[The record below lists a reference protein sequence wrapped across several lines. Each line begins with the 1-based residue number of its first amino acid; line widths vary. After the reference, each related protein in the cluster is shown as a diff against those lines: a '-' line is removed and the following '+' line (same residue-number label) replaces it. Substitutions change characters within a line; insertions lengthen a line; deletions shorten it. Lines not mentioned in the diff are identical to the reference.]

1 MTISG
6 ETENRQQQRFSQ
18 RTVLIAL
25 SIDYQQCFLHEGHR
39 TYSSVSDND
48 TSVILHDIFANY
60 DKRVIPFTDG
70 PVVINMTIVLGILVE
85 VRENEQLAAYVIS
98 HTQRWYDRR
107 LQWDPNDYRG
117 QKEVIVPQSMVWIPK
132 LFVYNSLE
140 SKEMLTSNR
149 ADVRLHSDGAIK
161 VNIPQYVSAICRI
174 QTQSFPFDCQF
185 CAVALASPLLN
196 VQEMIVDAT
205 QPPKDSYFA
214 GNAEWYLF
222 NVTVRHMEFVEEGES
237 RVEVIKCHAPS
248 EVNQS
253 YTNPFQVHYIFHLQ
267 RRPIYYITV
276 IVAPT
281 FLISALSILGIFSP
295 GSSDGPRNEKAS
307 TKLKRLQR
315 ECITRLLHSSHL
327 TQSFQVSLGLGSLLA
342 MTVLLGIVAGAMP
355 KSNSIPLL
363 GYYILIVIL
372 LCAIAVSIS
381 MAFLAISRQYI
392 QKDQMPSKRIL
403 RFMLIPESRKRRST
417 VNTTNS
423 FYPYPDKECS
433 SPKVP
438 ELVRIYNVLEE
449 IADSHRN
456 MRRKTEQKLHRKA
469 VQHEWAKVFSHFDYF
484 FLFVFELLN
493 LAALAVFLR
502 VAWLPT
508 PELRDQIL

>member
-1 MTISG
+1 MG
-6 ETENRQQQRFSQ
+6 FPYN
-18 RTVLIAL
+18 
-25 SIDYQQCFLHEGHR
+25 D
-39 TYSSVSDND
+39 SSL
-48 TSVILHDIFANY
+48 ILHDIFASY

-70 PVVINMTIVLGILVE
+70 PVVINMTIVLGILIE
-85 VRENEQLAAYVIS
+85 V
-98 HTQRWYDRR
+98 
-107 LQWDPNDYRG
+107 
-117 QKEVIVPQSMVWIPK
+117 VIVPQSMVWIPK

-140 SKEMLTSNR
+140 SKEMLTPNR
-149 ADVRLHSDGAIK
+149 ADVRLFSDGAIK
-161 VNIPQYVSAICRI
+161 VNIPQYVSSICRI

-196 VQEMIVDAT
+196 VDEMIVDAT

-222 NVTVRHMEFVEEGES
+222 NITVRHMNFVEEGES
-237 RVEVIKCHAPS
+237 RVE
-248 EVNQS
+248 
-253 YTNPFQVHYIFHLQ
+253 VHYIFHLQ

-295 GSSDGPRNEKAS
+295 GSSDGPRNEK
-307 TKLKRLQR
+307 
-315 ECITRLLHSSHL
+315 
-327 TQSFQVSLGLGSLLA
+327 VSLGLGSLLA

-392 QKDQMPSKRIL
+392 QKGQVL
-403 RFMLIPESRKRRST
+403 RQAGVLIEFSNKMGIPELA
-417 VNTTNS
+417 V
-423 FYPYPDKECS
+423 
-433 SPKVP
+433 
-438 ELVRIYNVLEE
+438 IYNVLEE
-449 IADSHRN
+449 IAESHRN
-456 MRRKTEQKLHRKA
+456 LRRKTEQKMHRKA
-469 VQHEWAKVFSHFDYF
+469 VHHEWARVFSRFDYF
-484 FLFVFELLN
+484 FLFIFELLN

>member
-1 MTISG
+1 MHGVRLLLVVYLTG
-6 ETENRQQQRFSQ
+6 LVTGLLR
-18 RTVLIAL
+18 
-25 SIDYQQCFLHEGHR
+25 
-39 TYSSVSDND
+39 DND

-237 RVEVIKCHAPS
+237 RVEV
-248 EVNQS
+248 
-253 YTNPFQVHYIFHLQ
+253 HYIFHLQ

-295 GSSDGPRNEKAS
+295 GSSDGPRNEKNAS
-307 TKLKRLQR
+307 S
-315 ECITRLLHSSHL
+315 EN
-327 TQSFQVSLGLGSLLA
+327 VSLGLGSLLA

>member
-1 MTISG
+1 M
-6 ETENRQQQRFSQ
+6 
-18 RTVLIAL
+18 
-25 SIDYQQCFLHEGHR
+25 
-39 TYSSVSDND
+39 
-48 TSVILHDIFANY
+48 
-60 DKRVIPFTDG
+60 
-70 PVVINMTIVLGILVE
+70 
-85 VRENEQLAAYVIS
+85 LAP
-98 HTQRWYDRR
+98 H
-107 LQWDPNDYRG
+107 
-117 QKEVIVPQSMVWIPK
+117 
-132 LFVYNSLE
+132 
-140 SKEMLTSNR
+140 R
-149 ADVRLHSDGAIK
+149 ADVRLYSNGAIK

-196 VQEMIVDAT
+196 VDEMIVNAT
-205 QPPKDSYFA
+205 PPPKDSYFA
-214 GNAEWYLF
+214 GNAEWLLF
-222 NVTVRHMEFVEEGES
+222 NVTVRHMTFVEEGES
-237 RVEVIKCHAPS
+237 RVE
-248 EVNQS
+248 
-253 YTNPFQVHYIFHLQ
+253 VHYIFHLQ

-295 GSSDGPRNEKAS
+295 GSSDGPRNEK
-307 TKLKRLQR
+307 
-315 ECITRLLHSSHL
+315 
-327 TQSFQVSLGLGSLLA
+327 VSLGLGSLLA

-381 MAFLAISRQYI
+381 MAFLGISRHYI

-403 RFMLIPESRKRRST
+403 RWMFIPDHRKRRS
-417 VNTTNS
+417 NS
-423 FYPYPDKECS
+423 TSRNSSYTSHMDKER
-433 SPKVP
+433 PKIP
-438 ELVRIYNVLEE
+438 ELALIYNILVE

-456 MRRKTEQKLHRKA
+456 LRRKTDQKIQRKA
-469 VQHEWAKVFSHFDYF
+469 VQHEWARVFSRFDYF

-493 LAALAVFLR
+493 MVALAIFLR

>member
-1 MTISG
+1 MYA
-6 ETENRQQQRFSQ
+6 
-18 RTVLIAL
+18 LI
-25 SIDYQQCFLHEGHR
+25 IICF
-39 TYSSVSDND
+39 DND
-48 TSVILHDIFANY
+48 TSLILRDIFASY
-60 DKRVIPFTDG
+60 DKRVIPFTHG

-107 LQWDPNDYRG
+107 LRWDPNNYRG

-140 SKEMLTSNR
+140 SKEMLTPNR
-149 ADVRLHSDGAIK
+149 ADVRLYHNGAIK

-196 VQEMIVDAT
+196 VDEMIVDAT

-222 NVTVRHMEFVEEGES
+222 NVTVRHMRFVEEGES
-237 RVEVIKCHAPS
+237 RVE
-248 EVNQS
+248 
-253 YTNPFQVHYIFHLQ
+253 VHYIFHLQ

-295 GSSDGPRNEKAS
+295 GSSDGPRNEK
-307 TKLKRLQR
+307 
-315 ECITRLLHSSHL
+315 
-327 TQSFQVSLGLGSLLA
+327 VSLGLGSLLA

-355 KSNSIPLL
+355 KSNAIPLL

-372 LCAIAVSIS
+372 LCAVAVSIS

-392 QKDQMPSKRIL
+392 QKDQMPSKRML

-417 VNTTNS
+417 VLTRNS
-423 FYPYPDKECS
+423 FHNACLDKES
-433 SPKVP
+433 IDRPKVP
-438 ELVRIYNVLEE
+438 ELVLIYNILEE
-449 IADSHRN
+449 IAESHRN
-456 MRRKTEQKLHRKA
+456 LRRKTEQKMQRKN
-469 VQHEWAKVFSHFDYF
+469 VQHEWAKVFSRFDYF
-484 FLFVFELLN
+484 FLFIFELLN
-493 LAALAVFLR
+493 MAALAVFLR

-508 PELRDQIL
+508 PELREQIL

>member
-1 MTISG
+1 MHGVRLLLVVYLTG
-6 ETENRQQQRFSQ
+6 LVTGLLR
-18 RTVLIAL
+18 
-25 SIDYQQCFLHEGHR
+25 
-39 TYSSVSDND
+39 DND

-237 RVEVIKCHAPS
+237 RVEV
-248 EVNQS
+248 
-253 YTNPFQVHYIFHLQ
+253 HYIFHLQ

-295 GSSDGPRNEKAS
+295 GSSDGPRNEK
-307 TKLKRLQR
+307 
-315 ECITRLLHSSHL
+315 
-327 TQSFQVSLGLGSLLA
+327 VSLGLGSLLA

>member
-1 MTISG
+1 MLYTSFILAIQLVSKLSG
-6 ETENRQQQRFSQ
+6 
-18 RTVLIAL
+18 L
-25 SIDYQQCFLHEGHR
+25 DYR
-39 TYSSVSDND
+39 DND
-48 TSVILHDIFANY
+48 SSLILHDIFASY

-70 PVVINMTIVLGILVE
+70 PVVINMTIVLGILIE
-85 VRENEQLAAYVIS
+85 VRENEQLASYVIS

-107 LQWDPNDYRG
+107 LRWNPNDYRG

-140 SKEMLTSNR
+140 SKEMLTPNR
-149 ADVRLHSDGAIK
+149 ADVRLFSDGAIK
-161 VNIPQYVSAICRI
+161 VNIPQYVSSICRI

-196 VQEMIVDAT
+196 VDEMIVDAT

-222 NVTVRHMEFVEEGES
+222 NITVRHMNFVEEGES
-237 RVEVIKCHAPS
+237 RVE
-248 EVNQS
+248 
-253 YTNPFQVHYIFHLQ
+253 VHYIFHLQ

-295 GSSDGPRNEKAS
+295 GSSDGPRNEK
-307 TKLKRLQR
+307 
-315 ECITRLLHSSHL
+315 
-327 TQSFQVSLGLGSLLA
+327 VSLGLGSLLA

-392 QKDQMPSKRIL
+392 QKDQMPSKRIMRL
-403 RFMLIPESRKRRST
+403 MFIPESRKRRST
-417 VNTTNS
+417 VNIRHS
-423 FYPYPDKECS
+423 SYEKES
-433 SPKVP
+433 NKMGIP
-438 ELVRIYNVLEE
+438 ELAVIYNVLEE
-449 IADSHRN
+449 IAESHRN
-456 MRRKTEQKLHRKA
+456 LRRKTEQKMHRKA
-469 VQHEWAKVFSHFDYF
+469 VHHEWARVFSRFDYF
-484 FLFVFELLN
+484 FLFIFELLN

>member
-1 MTISG
+1 MVKCYWAWF
-6 ETENRQQQRFSQ
+6 RL
-18 RTVLIAL
+18 VLLVIVKAF
-25 SIDYQQCFLHEGHR
+25 IITTHY
-39 TYSSVSDND
+39 ND
-48 TSVILHDIFANY
+48 TSLILHEIFANY
-60 DKRVIPFTDG
+60 DKRVIPFTNG

-107 LQWDPNDYRG
+107 LQWNPRSYRG
-117 QKEVIVPQSMVWIPK
+117 QREVIVPQSMVWIPK

-140 SKEMLTSNR
+140 SKEMLTPNR
-149 ADVRLHSDGAIK
+149 ADVRLYSDGAIK
-161 VNIPQYVSAICRI
+161 VNIPQYVNAICRI

-196 VQEMIVDAT
+196 VDEMIVNAT

-214 GNAEWYLF
+214 GNAEWLLF
-222 NVTVRHMEFVEEGES
+222 NVTVRHMTFVEEGES
-237 RVEVIKCHAPS
+237 RVE
-248 EVNQS
+248 
-253 YTNPFQVHYIFHLQ
+253 VHYIFHLQ

-281 FLISALSILGIFSP
+281 FLISALSLLGIFSP
-295 GSSDGPRNEKAS
+295 GSSDGPRNEK
-307 TKLKRLQR
+307 
-315 ECITRLLHSSHL
+315 
-327 TQSFQVSLGLGSLLA
+327 VSLGLGSLLA

-363 GYYILIVIL
+363 GYYILMVIL

-403 RFMLIPESRKRRST
+403 RWMYISEYRKRKSTATHRNSSYTFMDKERSKIPE
-417 VNTTNS
+417 
-423 FYPYPDKECS
+423 
-433 SPKVP
+433 
-438 ELVRIYNVLEE
+438 LAQIYSILEE

-456 MRRKTEQKLHRKA
+456 LRRKTDQKMHRRA
-469 VQHEWAKVFSHFDYF
+469 VQHEWARVFSRFDYF
-484 FLFVFELLN
+484 FLFVFQMLN
-493 LAALAVFLR
+493 MAALAIFLR

>member
-1 MTISG
+1 MLYTSVLLTLHIISG
-6 ETENRQQQRFSQ
+6 AAGAAYF
-18 RTVLIAL
+18 
-25 SIDYQQCFLHEGHR
+25 
-39 TYSSVSDND
+39 DND
-48 TSVILHDIFANY
+48 TSLILRDIFASY
-60 DKRVIPFTDG
+60 DKRVIPFTNG

-85 VRENEQLAAYVIS
+85 VKENEQLAAYVIS

-107 LQWDPNDYRG
+107 LRWEPDNYRG

-140 SKEMLTSNR
+140 SKEMLTPNR
-149 ADVRLHSDGAIK
+149 ADVRLYHDGAIK

-196 VQEMIVDAT
+196 VDEMIVDAT

-222 NVTVRHMEFVEEGES
+222 NVTVRHMRFVEEGES
-237 RVEVIKCHAPS
+237 RVE
-248 EVNQS
+248 
-253 YTNPFQVHYIFHLQ
+253 VHYIFHLQ

-295 GSSDGPRNEKAS
+295 GSSDGPRNEKNAANENVCNC
-307 TKLKRLQR
+307 L
-315 ECITRLLHSSHL
+315 
-327 TQSFQVSLGLGSLLA
+327 VSLGLGSLLA

-355 KSNSIPLL
+355 KSNAIPLL

-372 LCAIAVSIS
+372 LCAVAVSIS

-392 QKDQMPSKRIL
+392 QKDQMPSKRML
-403 RFMLIPESRKRRST
+403 RFMLIPEYRKRRST
-417 VNTTNS
+417 VITRNS
-423 FYPYPDKECS
+423 FYNVYPDKES
-433 SPKVP
+433 NDRPKVP
-438 ELVRIYNVLEE
+438 ELALIYHILEE

-456 MRRKTEQKLHRKA
+456 LRRKNEQKMHRKA
-469 VQHEWAKVFSHFDYF
+469 VQHEWARVFSRFDYF
-484 FLFVFELLN
+484 FLFIFELLN
-493 LAALAVFLR
+493 MAALAVFLR

-508 PELRDQIL
+508 PELREQIL